1 MTLTETAPLQ
11 LILPTDRRNP
21 SFSLYLSA
29 DEQAIHVIYGLE
41 LLEIVPADRE
51 HVAYR
56 MLVARLYNAGL
67 RVRTLAEVFQLDPKT
82 MRAWGR
88 ALRSRDPALLQRM
101 VLGPGAGRKRTAAI
115 DGYVRRRWPQLL
127 DEGCR
132 NFREKLQQEIQGI
145 FDTRLSGE
153 TLRVLM
159 AQIKGSTHP
168 SPPPHRSRRRN
179 RAAAVPLVDPRG
191 PRPDWLR
198 SLPAPLPPWPS
209 RKWQHLRRTR
219 SFAARDWEST
229 CSTTRIAPRLPLPS
243 ADSWRARVLAA
254 ARRAPPRRRASPLLW
269 TPSPVPP
276 SSATTRVAALC
287 PRARRVRGRRTREPL
302 LA

>member
-159 AQIKGSTHP
+159 AQIKAREDP
-168 SPPPHRSRRRN
+168 PKPPPHRGRRRN
-179 RAAAVPLVDPRG
+179 RARAAVPPETSAALGGIGTAHGQHRCRHG
-191 PRPDWLR
+191 PGA
-198 SLPAPLPPWPS
+198 SE
-209 RKWQHLRRTR
+209 HLRRTR

-229 CSTTRIAPRLPLPS
+229 CSDH
-243 ADSWRARVLAA
+243 AD
-254 ARRAPPRRRASPLLW
+254 
-269 TPSPVPP
+269 
-276 SSATTRVAALC
+276 
-287 PRARRVRGRRTREPL
+287 RARRPPAVR
-302 LA
+302 